1 MGEDDMAVVDSE
13 LRVRGIAG
21 LRVIDSSVFPTEPN
35 GNLNAPTIMLAER
48 ASDLVRGLKMLP
60 ASLVPVGLVEDWGSS
75 QRSTVP
81 GRNVRV

>member
-1 MGEDDMAVVDSE
+1 M
-13 LRVRGIAG
+13 RGIAG

-48 ASDLVRGLKMLP
+48 ASDLVRGVKMLP
-60 ASLVPVGLVEDWGSS
+60 SADVPVGLVEGWESS
-75 QRSTVP
+75 QRTSLP

>member
-1 MGEDDMAVVDSE
+1 MAVVDSE

-48 ASDLVRGLKMLP
+48 ASDLVRGCALLP
-60 ASLVPVGLVEDWGSS
+60 VADAEVGLAPNWETA
-75 QRSTVP
+75 QRSRAPV
-81 GRNVRV
+81 RDVRV